1 MYVKLKVAGYVP
13 YKEFDNDLDD
23 TERLIKDSLKVDF
36 EKAKVAKT
44 EKFEIFELES
54 VDRVEEV
61 VCTDVEGSVG
71 ASINI
76 WLIDGSVIGPFEISA
91 QEFLSVSSNMLYSVQ
106 DFQFFRGSMSQI
118 RKP

>member
-1 MYVKLKVAGYVP
+1 MYVKLKVSGYKP
-13 YKEFDNDLDD
+13 YKEFDDDLDE
-23 TERLIKDSLKVDF
+23 TEKLIKESLKVDF
-36 EKAKVAKT
+36 ENDKGIKT

-61 VCTDVEGSVG
+61 VCTDKDGNVG

-76 WLIDGSVIGPFEISA
+76 WLVDGSVIGPFEISA
-91 QEFLSVSSNMLYSVQ
+91 QEFLSVSSNMLSSVQ

>member
-1 MYVKLKVAGYVP
+1 MYVKIKVAGYKP
-13 YKEFDNDLDD
+13 YEGVDDDLDE
-23 TERLIKDSLKVDF
+23 TERLIKESLKVDF
-36 EKAKVAKT
+36 ENTKGVQT

-61 VCTDVEGSVG
+61 VCTDKDGNVG

-76 WLIDGSVIGPFEISA
+76 WLVDGSVVGPFEMSA
-91 QEFLSVSSNMLYSVQ
+91 QEFLSVSSNMLSSVQ

>member
-13 YKEFDNDLDD
+13 YKEFDDDLDD
-23 TERLIKDSLKVDF
+23 TERLVKESLKVDF

-44 EKFEIFELES
+44 EKFEIFKLES

-71 ASINI
+71 TYINI
-76 WLIDGSVIGPFEISA
+76 RLIDGSVIGPFEISA
-91 QEFLSVSSNMLYSVQ
+91 QEFLSVSSNMLSSVQ
-106 DFQFFRGSMSQI
+106 DFEFFRSSI
-118 RKP
+118 RKI

>member
-13 YKEFDNDLDD
+13 YKEFDDDLDD
-23 TERLIKDSLKVDF
+23 TERLIKESLKVDF
-36 EKAKVAKT
+36 EKAKVART

-61 VCTDVEGSVG
+61 LCTDVEGNVG

-76 WLIDGSVIGPFEISA
+76 WLIDGSVIGPFEMTA
-91 QEFLSVSSNMLYSVQ
+91 QEFLSVSSNMLSSVQ
-106 DFQFFRGSMSQI
+106 DFQFFRSSI
-118 RKP
+118 RKL